1 MSESKIYNQIK
12 IKSINISMSLKK
24 INFTEDQIQQLIELG
39 TITLGK
45 PHKSNEAIIG
55 DILRQGEENAFV
67 YLQRYKKNQKLNI
80 LEQNSLYSLLHA
92 LKDELLLPTLPVR
105 IECYDISHI
114 SGKFVYGSCVNFF
127 EGRPDKKH
135 YKLFKCPDKNND
147 FENHAEVLKR
157 RLSHMNEEGWPNPD
171 LIIVDGGK
179 GQLSSDF
186 KVLYES
192 GYKIPIVSLAKKEE
206 EIFTLQHFQGF
217 RGDGQQ
223 GGILLSAQAGFLT
236 QRIRDEA
243 HRFAIT
249 NNRKARIKSITKT
262 SFDEIK
268 GIGPITITKL
278 LRTYGSKNE
287 IIKNMQDNP
296 TLMVKLIGQKNFELI
311 KDHFTSP
318 KK

>member
-1 MSESKIYNQIK
+1 MG
-12 IKSINISMSLKK
+12 LKK
-24 INFTEDQIQQLIELG
+24 IVCTEQQIQNLISVSKI
-39 TITLGK
+39 TIAK
-45 PHKSNEAIIG
+45 PQSGNVVIVNS
-55 DILRQGEENAFV
+55 LLQQGEENAFV
-67 YLQRYKKNQKLNI
+67 YLQRYKKNQKLNV
-80 LEQNSLYSLLHA
+80 LEQNTLYSILH
-92 LKDELLLPTLPVR
+92 KIQEELLLPKLPIR
-105 IECYDISHI
+105 IECYDISHL
-114 SGKFVYGSCVNFF
+114 SGKYVYGSCVSFY
-127 EGRPDKKH
+127 EGRPDKKN

-157 RLSHMNEEGWPNPD
+157 RLAHIGEEDWPTPD

-192 GYKIPIVSLAKKEE
+192 GHRIPIVSLAKREE
-206 EIFTLQHFQGF
+206 EIFTLQHFEGF
-217 RGDGQQ
+217 KGDGRE
-223 GGILLSAQAGFLT
+223 GGILLTGQPLFLV

-249 NNRKARIKSITKT
+249 SNRKARIKSITKT

-268 GIGPITITKL
+268 GIGPVTIHKL
-278 LRTYGSKNE
+278 LKTYGSKNE

-296 TLMVKLIGQKNFELI
+296 TLMIKLIGEKNYNLI
-311 KDHFTSP
+311 KDHF